1 MEPPVYDK
9 KYRKYDKYLP
19 CKRLDIVKWSVV
31 VNMGKFDIPLYES
44 ESKPAAKIY
53 RTKLRKLT
61 NSVKIKR
68 TKKVRILKENFI
80 NEEVILSL
88 SV

>member
-1 MEPPVYDK
+1 M
-9 KYRKYDKYLP
+9 P
-19 CKRLDIVKWSVV
+19 CKREGIMKWSVV
-31 VNMGKFDIPLYES
+31 VNMGKFDITLYRS

-53 RTKLRKLT
+53 RTKLKKLT
-61 NSVKIKR
+61 NLVKIKR

-80 NEEVILSL
+80 DEEVILSL